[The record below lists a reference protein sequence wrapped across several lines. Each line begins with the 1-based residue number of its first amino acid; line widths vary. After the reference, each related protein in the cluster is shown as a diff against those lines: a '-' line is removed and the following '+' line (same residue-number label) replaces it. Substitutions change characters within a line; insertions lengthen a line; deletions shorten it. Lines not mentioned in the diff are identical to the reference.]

1 MGKNNSKLEPGTIE
15 ELSKQ
20 TEFSEQ
26 ELQQWYK
33 DFMNDFP
40 KGYVKL
46 HEFEKMY
53 EGFFP
58 NGDASKFARH
68 VFHAFDQNGDGHID
82 FKEFVCGLN
91 ATLRGTIEQKLKWAF
106 RVYDIHEDGFISKDE
121 MKDII
126 SAIHK
131 VTGNKRDTCKE
142 KSLQQEIEEVFQ
154 RMDKNADQKIS
165 LKEFVENAAKD
176 PGLVSLLELHQ
187 TTDKCSK

>member
-1 MGKNNSKLEPGTIE
+1 MGKNNSKLKPGTIE

-20 TEFSEQ
+20 TTFSED
-26 ELQQWYK
+26 EIRNWYK
-33 DFMNDFP
+33 DFIHDFP

-68 VFHAFDQNGDGHID
+68 VFHAFDVNGDGHID
-82 FKEFVCGLN
+82 FREFVCGLN
-91 ATLRGTIEQKLKWAF
+91 ATLRGSIQQKLQWAF
-106 RVYDIHEDGFISKDE
+106 RVYDIHEDGYISKEE

-131 VTGNKRDTCKE
+131 VTGNKRGPEGE
-142 KSLQQEIEEVFQ
+142 KTLQQEIEEVFQ
-154 RMDKNADQKIS
+154 RMDKNDDQRIS
-165 LKEFVENAAKD
+165 LKEFLETATKD
-176 PGLVSLLELHQ
+176 PGLIKLLELH
-187 TTDKCSK
+187 